1 MKLAE
6 ILTLS
11 KKPVPDSDFSVLLS
25 REQLEAKEIFHTRQN
40 TFYVKIT
47 RPAIDRYFL
56 MGLVNSPYFNTLYR
70 NSLYTHQGNTRN
82 TFLELP
88 FRPVHLEN
96 KEEKLV
102 HDRIFYGARE
112 ILKIQ
117 AEMNQAEDLF
127 LKRLNTSTPKPSE
140 GSLKDYIQ
148 EAAYGALLEGY
159 QEDLSHVR
167 IRELL
172 FEEEITQGAAG
183 DDLHFGQTNLLKLS
197 YLPQKESIT
206 CPLLRWRV
214 EDENLKLF
222 LLFAVPQA
230 INHLVGKAGLRVANA
245 GELLEKIR
253 LPFWFSGESSRS
265 VASYNQEQIIILME
279 DIRKE
284 YKGVINPSIQ
294 MKIKEHI
301 KNSLNTLVLD
311 LYCQIT

>member
-6 ILTLS
+6 ILSLS
-11 KKPVPDSDFSVLLS
+11 KKPVPDADFSVLLS
-25 REQLEAKEIFHTRQN
+25 REQLEAKELFHTRQN
-40 TFYVKIT
+40 TFYVKII

-70 NSLYTHQGNTRN
+70 DSLYTHQGNTRN
-82 TFLELP
+82 TFLALP
-88 FRPVHLEN
+88 FRPLNLEN

-127 LKRLNTSTPKPSE
+127 LKHLNTFTPKPSE

-148 EAAYGALLEGY
+148 EASYGALLEGY
-159 QEDLSHVR
+159 QENLSHVR

-197 YLPQKESIT
+197 YLPQKEST
-206 CPLLRWRV
+206 YCPLLRWKV

-222 LLFAVPQA
+222 LLFAVSHA
-230 INHLVGKAGLRVANA
+230 IDRLVGKAGLRVANA
-245 GELLEKIR
+245 RELLEKIR
-253 LPFWFSGESSRS
+253 LPFWFSGEPSLSGS
-265 VASYNQEQIIILME
+265 SYNREQIILLME
-279 DIRKE
+279 EIRKE
-284 YKGVINPSIQ
+284 HRGVINPSLQ
-294 MKIKEHI
+294 KKIMAFI
-301 KNSLNTLVLD
+301 TNSLNKNILQ
-311 LYCQIT
+311 YFA